1 MYQVWSL
8 SQKICDNEQKKSLSY
23 IGSMKEVILNN
34 FSYSSRGL
42 WYFETL
48 SIGKVVLIIFIFT
61 PYKMLCR

>member
-34 FSYSSRGL
+34 FLYSSCGL
-42 WYFETL
+42 WYF
-48 SIGKVVLIIFIFT
+48 
-61 PYKMLCR
+61 